1 MYLFMLKAEFKMEK
15 LYFSPKIDTDDSSS
29 EIKTKMGGAGGAFRY
44 VKEVLSHNT
53 LFFLPSI
60 ITHV

>member
-29 EIKTKMGGAGGAFRY
+29 EIKTKMG
-44 VKEVLSHNT
+44 EVP
-53 LFFLPSI
+53 FAM
-60 ITHV
+60 